1 MLRPTHTKLYAT
13 PDALEIVDVEAHRY
27 QTIRYSLYLEIV
39 DVEAHTYQ
47 TIRYALY
54 PRNS

>member
-13 PDALEIVDVEAHRY
+13 SYTLDIVDVDAHTY
-27 QTIRYSLYLEIV
+27 QTLRCSLYLEIV

-47 TIRYALY
+47 TIRY
-54 PRNS
+54 S

>member
-13 PDALEIVDVEAHRY
+13 
-27 QTIRYSLYLEIV
+27 LYTLEIV

-54 PRNS
+54 PRNR